1 MKDWTA
7 VQSFEVFKILY
18 KEGARFMIV
27 GHGIDLQDIKAIERA
42 REKHQGFPK
51 KVLTAKE
58 FERYQD
64 LQGRRQLEYLAGR
77 WAVKEA
83 FSKALGIGI
92 GRGIDF
98 NDIEISN
105 DKLGKP
111 FIKILNNKEAKIKE
125 ILNCQE
131 FNIHLTISDEKS
143 ISGAVVIIEKVL

>member
-1 MKDWTA
+1 
-7 VQSFEVFKILY
+7 
-18 KEGARFMIV
+18 MII
-27 GHGIDLQDIKAIERA
+27 GIGIDLISNDRIKKIIKKFDQNFKEKIFSKNELDDFENRYKNQEKLNQNAIN
-42 REKHQGFPK
+42 FF
-51 KVLTAKE
+51 AKR
-58 FERYQD
+58 F
-64 LQGRRQLEYLAGR
+64 AS
-77 WAVKEA
+77 KEA
-83 FSKALGIGI
+83 FSKALGTGI

>member
-1 MKDWTA
+1 
-7 VQSFEVFKILY
+7 
-18 KEGARFMIV
+18 MII
-27 GHGIDLQDIKAIERA
+27 GIGIDLISNDRIKKIIKKFDQNFKEKIFSKNELNDFENRYKNQDKLTQNAIN
-42 REKHQGFPK
+42 FF
-51 KVLTAKE
+51 AKR
-58 FERYQD
+58 F
-64 LQGRRQLEYLAGR
+64 AS
-77 WAVKEA
+77 KEA

-125 ILNCQE
+125 ILNCKE
-131 FNIHLTISDEKS
+131 FIIHLTISDEKS

>member
-1 MKDWTA
+1 
-7 VQSFEVFKILY
+7 
-18 KEGARFMIV
+18 MII
-27 GHGIDLQDIKAIERA
+27 GIGIDLISNDRIKKIIKKFDQNFKEKIFSKNELNDFENRYKNQEKLDQNAIN
-42 REKHQGFPK
+42 FF
-51 KVLTAKE
+51 AKR
-58 FERYQD
+58 F
-64 LQGRRQLEYLAGR
+64 AS
-77 WAVKEA
+77 KEA
-83 FSKALGIGI
+83 FSKALGTGI

-143 ISGAVVIIEKVL
+143 ISGAVVIIEKIL

>member
-1 MKDWTA
+1 
-7 VQSFEVFKILY
+7 
-18 KEGARFMIV
+18 MII
-27 GHGIDLQDIKAIERA
+27 GIGIDLISNDRIKKILKKFDKDFKEKIFSKNELDDFENRYKNQEKLNQNAIN
-42 REKHQGFPK
+42 FF
-51 KVLTAKE
+51 AKR
-58 FERYQD
+58 F
-64 LQGRRQLEYLAGR
+64 AS
-77 WAVKEA
+77 KEA
-83 FSKALGIGI
+83 FSKALGTGI

-143 ISGAVVIIEKVL
+143 ISGAVVIIEKIL

>member
-1 MKDWTA
+1 
-7 VQSFEVFKILY
+7 
-18 KEGARFMIV
+18 MII
-27 GHGIDLQDIKAIERA
+27 GIGIDLISNDRIKKIIKKFDQNFKEKIFSKNELNDFENRYKNQEKLNQNAIN
-42 REKHQGFPK
+42 FF
-51 KVLTAKE
+51 AKR
-58 FERYQD
+58 F
-64 LQGRRQLEYLAGR
+64 AS
-77 WAVKEA
+77 KEA
-83 FSKALGIGI
+83 FSKALGTGI

>member
-1 MKDWTA
+1 
-7 VQSFEVFKILY
+7 
-18 KEGARFMIV
+18 MII
-27 GHGIDLQDIKAIERA
+27 GIGIDLISNDRIKKIIKKFDQNFKEKIFSINELNDFENRYKNQEKLNQNAIN
-42 REKHQGFPK
+42 FF
-51 KVLTAKE
+51 AKR
-58 FERYQD
+58 F
-64 LQGRRQLEYLAGR
+64 AS
-77 WAVKEA
+77 KEA
-83 FSKALGIGI
+83 FSKALGTGI

-143 ISGAVVIIEKVL
+143 ISGAVVIIEKIL

>member
-1 MKDWTA
+1 
-7 VQSFEVFKILY
+7 
-18 KEGARFMIV
+18 MII
-27 GHGIDLQDIKAIERA
+27 GIGIDLISNDRIKKIIKKFDQNFKEKIFSKNELNDFKNRYKNQDKLTQNAIN
-42 REKHQGFPK
+42 FF
-51 KVLTAKE
+51 AKR
-58 FERYQD
+58 F
-64 LQGRRQLEYLAGR
+64 AS
-77 WAVKEA
+77 KEA
-83 FSKALGIGI
+83 FSKAIGTGI

>member
-1 MKDWTA
+1 
-7 VQSFEVFKILY
+7 
-18 KEGARFMIV
+18 MII
-27 GHGIDLQDIKAIERA
+27 GIGIDLISNDRIKKIIKKFDQNFKEKIFSKNELNDFENRYKNQDKLTQNAIN
-42 REKHQGFPK
+42 FF
-51 KVLTAKE
+51 AKR
-58 FERYQD
+58 F
-64 LQGRRQLEYLAGR
+64 AS
-77 WAVKEA
+77 KEA

>member
-1 MKDWTA
+1 
-7 VQSFEVFKILY
+7 
-18 KEGARFMIV
+18 MII
-27 GHGIDLQDIKAIERA
+27 GIGIDLISNDRIKKILKKFGKNFKEKIFSKNELNDFENRYKNQDKLTQNAIN
-42 REKHQGFPK
+42 FF
-51 KVLTAKE
+51 AKR
-58 FERYQD
+58 F
-64 LQGRRQLEYLAGR
+64 AS
-77 WAVKEA
+77 KEA
-83 FSKALGIGI
+83 FSKALGTGI

-143 ISGAVVIIEKVL
+143 ISGAVVIIEKIL

>member
-1 MKDWTA
+1 
-7 VQSFEVFKILY
+7 
-18 KEGARFMIV
+18 MII
-27 GHGIDLQDIKAIERA
+27 GIGIDLISNDRIKKILKKFGKNFKEKIFSKNELNDFENRYKNQEKLNQNAIN
-42 REKHQGFPK
+42 FF
-51 KVLTAKE
+51 AKR
-58 FERYQD
+58 F
-64 LQGRRQLEYLAGR
+64 AS
-77 WAVKEA
+77 KEA
-83 FSKALGIGI
+83 FSKALGTGI

-143 ISGAVVIIEKVL
+143 ISGAVVIIEKIL

>member
-1 MKDWTA
+1 
-7 VQSFEVFKILY
+7 
-18 KEGARFMIV
+18 MII
-27 GHGIDLQDIKAIERA
+27 GIGIDLISNDRIKKIIKKFDQNFKEKIFSKNELNDFENRYKNQDKLNQNAIN
-42 REKHQGFPK
+42 FF
-51 KVLTAKE
+51 AKR
-58 FERYQD
+58 F
-64 LQGRRQLEYLAGR
+64 AS
-77 WAVKEA
+77 KEA

>member
-1 MKDWTA
+1 
-7 VQSFEVFKILY
+7 
-18 KEGARFMIV
+18 MII
-27 GHGIDLQDIKAIERA
+27 GIGIDLISNDRIKKIIKKFDQNFKEKIFSKNELNDFENRYKNQNKLTQNAIN
-42 REKHQGFPK
+42 FF
-51 KVLTAKE
+51 AKR
-58 FERYQD
+58 F
-64 LQGRRQLEYLAGR
+64 AS
-77 WAVKEA
+77 KEA
-83 FSKALGIGI
+83 FSKAIGTGI

>member
-1 MKDWTA
+1 
-7 VQSFEVFKILY
+7 
-18 KEGARFMIV
+18 MII
-27 GHGIDLQDIKAIERA
+27 GIGIDLISNDRIKKIIKKFDQNFKEKIFSKNELNDFENRYKNQEKLEQNAIN
-42 REKHQGFPK
+42 FF
-51 KVLTAKE
+51 AKR
-58 FERYQD
+58 F
-64 LQGRRQLEYLAGR
+64 AS
-77 WAVKEA
+77 KEA
-83 FSKALGIGI
+83 FSKALGTGI

-143 ISGAVVIIEKVL
+143 ISGAVVIIEKIL

>member
-1 MKDWTA
+1 
-7 VQSFEVFKILY
+7 
-18 KEGARFMIV
+18 MII
-27 GHGIDLQDIKAIERA
+27 GIGIDLISNDRIKKIIKKFDQNFKEKIFSKNELNDFENRYKNQDKLTQNAIN
-42 REKHQGFPK
+42 FF
-51 KVLTAKE
+51 AKR
-58 FERYQD
+58 F
-64 LQGRRQLEYLAGR
+64 AS
-77 WAVKEA
+77 KEA

-143 ISGAVVIIEKVL
+143 ISGAVVIIEKIL

>member
-1 MKDWTA
+1 
-7 VQSFEVFKILY
+7 
-18 KEGARFMIV
+18 MII
-27 GHGIDLQDIKAIERA
+27 GIGIDLISNDRIKKIIKKFDQNFKEKIFSKYELNDFENRYKNQDKLTQNAIN
-42 REKHQGFPK
+42 FF
-51 KVLTAKE
+51 AKR
-58 FERYQD
+58 F
-64 LQGRRQLEYLAGR
+64 AS
-77 WAVKEA
+77 KEA

>member
-1 MKDWTA
+1 
-7 VQSFEVFKILY
+7 
-18 KEGARFMIV
+18 MII
-27 GHGIDLQDIKAIERA
+27 GIGIDLISNDRIKKILKKFGKNFKEKIFSKNELNDFENRYKNQEKLNQNAIN
-42 REKHQGFPK
+42 FF
-51 KVLTAKE
+51 AKR
-58 FERYQD
+58 F
-64 LQGRRQLEYLAGR
+64 AS
-77 WAVKEA
+77 KEA
-83 FSKALGIGI
+83 FSKALGTGI

>member
-1 MKDWTA
+1 
-7 VQSFEVFKILY
+7 
-18 KEGARFMIV
+18 MII
-27 GHGIDLQDIKAIERA
+27 GIGIDLISNDRIKKIIKKFDQNFKEKIFSKNELNDFENRYKNQDKLTQNAIN
-42 REKHQGFPK
+42 FF
-51 KVLTAKE
+51 AKR
-58 FERYQD
+58 F
-64 LQGRRQLEYLAGR
+64 AS
-77 WAVKEA
+77 KEA
-83 FSKALGIGI
+83 FSKAIGTGI